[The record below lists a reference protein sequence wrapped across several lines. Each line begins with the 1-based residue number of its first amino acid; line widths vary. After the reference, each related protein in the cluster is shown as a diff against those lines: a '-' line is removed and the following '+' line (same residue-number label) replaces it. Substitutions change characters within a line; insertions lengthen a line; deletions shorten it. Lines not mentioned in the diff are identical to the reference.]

1 MFKAIKEFFFGKPTP
16 AQPEAPY
23 KVEAPAF
30 KPTAD
35 AAPVESVVETSGNDS
50 VSAAPKVKPARQPRA
65 KTPAVRRAAA
75 KKPTPT
81 P

>member
-23 KVEAPAF
+23 KVEAPVF

-35 AAPVESVVETSGNDS
+35 AAPIETTPATVKKS
-50 VSAAPKVKPARQPRA
+50 SAPRARKTSAPRARKTSTTKKPA
-65 KTPAVRRAAA
+65 V

>member
-1 MFKAIKEFFFGKPTP
+1 MFKAIKEFFFGKPTS

-30 KPTAD
+30 RPTAD
-35 AAPVESVVETSGNDS
+35 AAPVESVVETSDNDF
-50 VSAAPKVKPARQPRA
+50 VSATPKAKPTKQSHA